1 MLPAIWLPFNWDWLF
16 NDIARD
22 CMKLREMKVGES
34 GTVLDF
40 NTSDPQY
47 RQKLLRMG
55 LTRNAGFTVV
65 RKAPFGGPIE
75 IEVKGFRL
83 VLRSNEADALEVET
97 K

>member
-1 MLPAIWLPFNWDWLF
+1 
-16 NDIARD
+16 
-22 CMKLREMKVGES
+22 MKLKEMKAGACGEVVG
-34 GTVLDF
+34 F
-40 NTSDPQY
+40 ITSDPAY

-55 LTRNAGFTVV
+55 LTRNAVFSVV

-83 VLRSNEADALEVET
+83 VLRSNEADVLDVEQ

>member
-1 MLPAIWLPFNWDWLF
+1 
-16 NDIARD
+16 
-22 CMKLREMKVGES
+22 MKLKEMKAGERGQVEGFS
-34 GTVLDF
+34 TE
-40 NTSDPQY
+40 DPAY

-55 LTRNAGFTVV
+55 LTRSATFAVI

-83 VLRSNEADALEVET
+83 VLRSNEADVLDVEL

>member
-1 MLPAIWLPFNWDWLF
+1 
-16 NDIARD
+16 
-22 CMKLREMKVGES
+22 MKLRKMKVGEN
-34 GTVLDF
+34 GTVTGF
-40 NTSDPQY
+40 STSDPAY

-55 LTRNAGFTVV
+55 LTRNAEFTVV

-83 VLRSNEADALEVET
+83 VLRSHEADAFEVGE